1 MTWSKKKYHAV
12 RLHHNPTGEVLVPSQ
27 RQGISVVYEIWLG
40 QRMVGRVID
49 RSQSTNAVSKLVIF
63 YVG

>member
-12 RLHHNPTGEVLVPSQ
+12 RLHHKPTEEVLVPSQ

-40 QRMVGRVID
+40 QQMVGRVID
-49 RSQSTNAVSKLVIF
+49 SSQSTGAVLKLVIF
-63 YVG
+63 DVC